1 MKLLF
6 IGATH
11 EVTGSCTYLE
21 ACGKRI
27 LIDYG
32 MEQGRDVYENIR
44 VPCAPSEIDYVFL
57 THAHIDHSGLL
68 PLLYAGGFCG
78 EIHATQATVSLCQ
91 IMLRD
96 SAHIQEFEAE
106 WRNRKAKRS
115 GGDIYTPLY
124 TMQEA
129 LGSLEHF
136 VPHPYGEKISIADG
150 ITIRFLDAGHL
161 LGSSSIEIWLE
172 ENGISKK
179 LLFSGDIGNF
189 HQPLIRDPQYADT
202 ADYVIMESTYGNRLH
217 EKPKN
222 YIQDFVQILLE
233 TFQRGGSVIIPSFA
247 VGRTQELL
255 YF

>member
-1 MKLLF
+1 MAESK
-6 IGATH
+6 
-11 EVTGSCTYLE
+11 
-21 ACGKRI
+21 GK
-27 LIDYG
+27 
-32 MEQGRDVYENIR
+32 
-44 VPCAPSEIDYVFL
+44 
-57 THAHIDHSGLL
+57 
-68 PLLYAGGFCG
+68 
-78 EIHATQATVSLCQ
+78 TQ
-91 IMLRD
+91 R
-96 SAHIQEFEAE
+96 
-106 WRNRKAKRS
+106 WR
-115 GGDIYTPLY
+115 YLY
-124 TMQEA
+124 TA
-129 LGSLEHF
+129 LHHAGSVRVAGTLRSASLWRKFPLQMALQSGFGCGASARF
-136 VPHPYGEKISIADG
+136 V
-150 ITIRFLDAGHL
+150 
-161 LGSSSIEIWLE
+161 SIEIWLE